1 MIMTP
6 VNEQNAHEL
15 NWSRSIPT
23 SRKQIERWFGLEL
36 KETGGNDDQNSCLGC
51 FYILFIIYLIL
62 NFPAWLAMN
71 DDALVTSLVISGI
84 ILTALYRIG
93 KRADGGG
100 TDE

>member
-1 MIMTP
+1 
-6 VNEQNAHEL
+6 
-15 NWSRSIPT
+15 
-23 SRKQIERWFGLEL
+23 
-36 KETGGNDDQNSCLGC
+36 
-51 FYILFIIYLIL
+51 
-62 NFPAWLAMN
+62 MN